1 MFNME
6 TLLVVAAFFTLAVAV
21 VGFVL
26 FAVTGVKLVRAFYAR
41 LVDAFKR
48 GTGLILW
55 MKDMFSKLAYGG
67 GFFAIALG
75 FAEGSVTYYA
85 VAAAIFVYFKF
96 AELLVVVELDRRS
109 RNAALKKK
117 RMGRKRALRPSNKD

>member
-1 MFNME
+1 MTFMSY
-6 TLLVVAAFFTLAVAV
+6 LLVVAALFTLAIAV
-21 VGFVL
+21 VGCVL
-26 FAVTGVKLVRAFYAR
+26 FAVAFVKLVRAFYAR

-55 MKDMFSKLAYGG
+55 IKDLFSKLAYLGG
-67 GFFAIALG
+67 IAAIALG
-75 FAEGSVTYYA
+75 FAEGSVAYYA
-85 VAAAIFVYFKF
+85 IAVAIFVYFKF

-117 RMGRKRALRPSNKD
+117 RLGRKRALRLSNKD